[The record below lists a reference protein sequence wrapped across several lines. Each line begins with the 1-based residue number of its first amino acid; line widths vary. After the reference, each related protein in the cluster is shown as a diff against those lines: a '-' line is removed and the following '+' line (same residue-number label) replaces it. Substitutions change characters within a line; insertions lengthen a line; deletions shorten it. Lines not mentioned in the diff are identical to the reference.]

1 LVDTNQIIGTHHH
14 ESFFNARQIDLLM
27 KVPSLDAESNRA
39 STLRTDFN
47 CALYFVTRAW
57 NRVENWMLLVVVVV
71 VVVVTDVAPSFDD
84 GTSRRDTSSANAA
97 TTS

>member
-1 LVDTNQIIGTHHH
+1 MVDTNQIIGTHHH

-39 STLRTDFN
+39 STLRT
-47 CALYFVTRAW
+47 RAW

-71 VVVVTDVAPSFDD
+71 VVVVTVVGD
-84 GTSRRDTSSANAA
+84 
-97 TTS
+97 